1 MDDFKIIYKIL
12 KELEKNMGNENFSV
26 CSISAKQLKISYEKW
41 EQLLI
46 MLSDSGYIN
55 GIVTTRNLEDKF
67 RHIAEPIFP
76 SITLKGLEYL
86 AENSFMAK
94 AKEALKMV
102 GEIL

>member
-55 GIVTTRNLEDKF
+55 GIVTTRDLEDMF